1 MRRLAIPI
9 AIAPV
14 LITGCAARVT
24 RTEKTVGTLA
34 ELRNVRPD
42 EQDVKVEQG
51 LEQAMQQYRR
61 FLEETPESAMTPEA
75 MRRLADLQIEK
86 QFGIR
91 TSDAKPREMAAP
103 KPARVPAGSRAESP
117 NPVVATPSAGLHES
131 DQDFERRTTAPAGVL
146 ASSNA
151 APSGASPDGP
161 LEAIALYNR
170 LLTEY
175 PNYKNS
181 DQVLYQM
188 ARAYDELGR
197 TEEAIETMERLIRTN
212 PHSSHLDEVQFRR
225 GEYFFT
231 RRRFRDAEAAYSG
244 IVSLGPTS
252 EYHELALYKLGWT
265 LYKQEF
271 YEEALQKY
279 IALLDYKVS
288 IGYDFDQTHDE
299 DSDRRVADTFRVIS
313 LSFSN
318 LGGPET
324 LPEYFSKF
332 GKRAY
337 EDRIYAGL
345 GEHYLGKLRYDDAAK
360 TYKAFVAIY
369 PFHRAAPR
377 FSMRVV
383 DTFTKGGFPKL
394 VLESKREFASKYN
407 LRAEYWR
414 HFKPEE
420 SPEVLAYLKTNL
432 KDLATHYHAEYQGAN
447 EAQEKLTNYHEAI
460 QWYGTYLESFPKEAD
475 SASVNYRLADL
486 LLENKD
492 FGKAAKEYERTAY
505 GYAQQSLSAAAGY
518 AAIYAYREQ
527 MKVAGKEQQD
537 AVKRDT
543 VASSLKFADAFP
555 QDEHAAA
562 VLGAAADDMYE
573 MKDYKAAIEADQ
585 RLIDKYPS
593 AEASIRRSA
602 WIVVA
607 HGSFELA
614 NYPQAE
620 HAYTQ
625 VLAVTPQGD
634 ASHAALVDNLAAS
647 IYKQGELANEAK
659 DYRAAADHFLRIR
672 TAAPT
677 SSIRAT
683 AEYDAGAALIRL
695 QDWKAAVNVLEAFRT
710 TFPQHKLQLE
720 ATKQIA
726 YAYRQSGELSH
737 AASEY
742 ERIASQS
749 DDPTLRSE
757 ALLDAGDLYAQSN
770 SRDRA
775 LDAYNRYVKEFP
787 KPVGTA
793 IEIRSKIA
801 EIYKATN
808 DETLYHQQ
816 LEEIVNA
823 DASAGS
829 ERTSRTRTLAAR
841 SALVLAEQL
850 FENFV
855 VVKLRQPFET
865 SLQDKKQR
873 MDATIAAMGRL
884 VDYGIDDTTAAATFY
899 MAETYSNFSRSLL
912 ESQRPDD
919 LKPEDLEEF
928 KNKLDE
934 AAFPFEEKAIKVHE
948 KNMEL
953 LHTGVFNSWT
963 EKSLSRLTEL
973 MPGRY
978 AKHETSSGLLD
989 AIDAGSS
996 NSVVAQ
1002 STAVTQGATVTNGAA
1017 VTKGT
1022 AVAQAA
1028 TVTQG
1033 LVVTDQMRA
1042 DYQSAVGMLKEE
1054 RYEPGIALLLKMT
1067 EKMPALTA
1075 AHIDLGIAYAHTGD
1089 LDRAEASLN
1098 KALESDP
1105 KQPAAYNELGMV
1117 RRRKGQFAK
1126 ARASYEAALAQ
1137 SADFQYAHRNLA
1149 ILCDLYL
1156 GDYTCAM
1163 EHYEAYSRIVPDDPD
1178 VVKWIADVRNR
1189 AKKTEKP

>member
-9 AIAPV
+9 LTAPV
-14 LITGCAARVT
+14 FMVGCAARPIKPVG
-24 RTEKTVGTLA
+24 TVGTLA
-34 ELRNVRPD
+34 RLRNVRPD
-42 EQDVKVEQG
+42 VQDVKVEQG
-51 LEQAMQQYRR
+51 LDQAMQHYRR
-61 FLEETPESAMTPEA
+61 FLEEAPETAMTPEA
-75 MRRLADLQIEK
+75 MRRLADLQLEK

-91 TSDAKPREMAAP
+91 AGNAKPREMAAP
-103 KPARVPAGSRAESP
+103 KPAPVLAGSRAGSS
-117 NPVVATPSAGLHES
+117 NPAAAAAGARSQES
-131 DQDFERRTTAPAGVL
+131 DQDIERRTTADPGMVG
-146 ASSNA
+146 SNA
-151 APSGASPDGP
+151 DASPADVVRAGADPEGP

-175 PNYKNS
+175 PRYKNS

-197 TEEAIETMERLIRTN
+197 TDEAIETMERVIRAN
-212 PHSSHLDEVQFRR
+212 PHSSHFDEVQFRR

-231 RRRFRDAEAAYSG
+231 RRRYRDAESAYSG
-244 IVSLGPTS
+244 IVKLGPAS
-252 EYHELALYKLGWT
+252 EFYELALYKLGWT
-265 LYKQEF
+265 FYKQEF

-279 IALLDYKVS
+279 IGLLDYKVS
-288 IGYDFDQTHDE
+288 IGYDFDQKHDE
-299 DSDRRVADTFRVIS
+299 DNDRRVADTFRVIS

-318 LGGPET
+318 LGGPEA

-332 GKRAY
+332 GNRSY
-337 EDRIYAGL
+337 EDRIYFSL

-360 TYKAFVAIY
+360 TYKAFVALY

-383 DTFTKGGFPKL
+383 DTFTQGGFPKL
-394 VLESKREFASKYN
+394 VLESKREFASKYG
-407 LRAEYWR
+407 LKAEYWR

-432 KDLATHYHAEYQGAN
+432 KDLATHYHAQYQNAN
-447 EAQEKLTNYHEAI
+447 EGDEKLTNYREAS
-460 QWYGTYLESFPKEAD
+460 QWYGAYLESFPTEAD
-475 SASVNYRLADL
+475 SASVNYQLADL

-492 FGKAAKEYERTAY
+492 FGEAAKQYERTAY
-505 GYAQQSLSAAAGY
+505 GYAPHPQSAAAGY
-518 AAIYAYREQ
+518 AAIYAYRAQ
-527 MKVAGKEQQD
+527 LKVAGKEQQD

-585 RLIDKYPS
+585 RVIDKYPG
-593 AEASIRRSA
+593 AAASIRRSA

-614 NYPQAE
+614 EYPQAE

-625 VLAVTPQGD
+625 VLAVTPEGD
-634 ASHAALVDNLAAS
+634 KSRSALVDNLAAS
-647 IYKQGELANEAK
+647 IYKQGELANAAQ

-672 TAAPT
+672 TTAPT

-683 AEYDAGAALIRL
+683 AEYDAGAALIRM
-695 QDWKAAVNVLEAFRT
+695 QDWKAAVDVLEAFRT
-710 TFPQHKLQLE
+710 TFPQNKLQLE

-726 YAYRQSGELSH
+726 YAYRQNGELSH

-742 ERIASQS
+742 DRIASQS
-749 DDPTLRSE
+749 HDPALRSE

-775 LDAYNRYVKEFP
+775 LDAYNRYVKAFP
-787 KPVGTA
+787 KPIEMA
-793 IEIRSKIA
+793 IETRFKIA
-801 EIYKATN
+801 EMYKAEH

-816 LEEIVNA
+816 LEEIVSA
-823 DASAGS
+823 DAGAGS
-829 ERTSRTRTLAAR
+829 ERTGRTRTLAAR

-850 FENFV
+850 YGNFV

-873 MDATIAAMGRL
+873 MDATIAALGKL
-884 VDYGIDDTTAAATFY
+884 VDYGIDEVTAAATFY

-912 ESQRPDD
+912 ESERPDD

-934 AAFPFEEKAIKVHE
+934 AAFPFEEKAINVHE

-953 LHTGVFNSWT
+953 LHAGVFNSWT

-978 AKHETSSGLLD
+978 AKHETSSGFLG
-989 AIDAGSS
+989 AINSHVEGSTVLQVS
-996 NSVVAQ
+996 NH
-1002 STAVTQGATVTNGAA
+1002 STSDNAITQG
-1017 VTKGT
+1017 
-1022 AVAQAA
+1022 VA
-1028 TVTQG
+1028 
-1033 LVVTDQMRA
+1033 VTDQMRA
-1042 DYQSAVGMLKEE
+1042 AYESAVGMLKEE

-1075 AHIDLGIAYAHTGD
+1075 AHIDLGIAYARTGD

-1105 KQPAAYNELGMV
+1105 KQPAAYNELGV
-1117 RRRKGQFAK
+1117 VQRRKGQFAK
-1126 ARASYEAALAQ
+1126 ARTSYEAALAQ
-1137 SADFQYAHRNLA
+1137 SAGFQYAHRNLA

-1156 GDYTCAM
+1156 GDYACAM
-1163 EHYEAYSRIVPDDPD
+1163 EHYEAYRRIVPDDAEI
-1178 VVKWIADVRNR
+1178 VKWIADLRNR
-1189 AKKTEKP
+1189 AKKPEER